1 MGNVKMYI
9 FFALLLLLHVVAAC
23 CFTLD
28 RTISA
33 AFRRSLSQMAILE
46 WPPFAATMADCLEPR
61 GDGWRATLGLVC
73 PYRASQGR

>member
-1 MGNVKMYI
+1 MYI
-9 FFALLLLLHVVAAC
+9 FFALLLLLHVAAAC

-46 WPPFAATMADCLEPR
+46 WLLVVPTLSACLEPR
-61 GDGWRATLGLVC
+61 GDGFRASLGTVC
-73 PYRASQGR
+73 TFPTSQGR

>member
-61 GDGWRATLGLVC
+61 GGWVEGNSGAGL
-73 PYRASQGR
+73 PLSR

>member
-1 MGNVKMYI
+1 MLGNVLTLRVCCVR
-9 FFALLLLLHVVAAC
+9 AVCRLLRAAAC

-28 RTISA
+28 MTISA

-61 GDGWRATLGLVC
+61 GGWVEGNSGAGL
-73 PYRASQGR
+73 PLSR